1 MDANSME
8 YELSVIDL
16 HNALSITSFTYFIK
30 CDHKDEGG
38 YGDEDDLSHQNEGN
52 HTFKEEEQ

>member
-8 YELSVIDL
+8 YELSGIDL
-16 HNALSITSFTYFIK
+16 HNALSITTFTYFIK

-38 YGDEDDLSHQNEGN
+38 YGDEYDLTHQNEGN

>member
-1 MDANSME
+1 ME

-38 YGDEDDLSHQNEGN
+38 YGDEDDLTHQNEGN